1 MTLTGKSKILNQLNK
16 ITEKLNYIP
25 KNWHIQLCANPSI
38 NDLMSNDFEIFKEKI
53 FKNFGKLKIFIETF
67 PLWEKNTL
75 KIIETDK
82 VIGSAF
88 HLNSLI
94 IGAENDLFYKK
105 PFFCI
110 GFLDLGSSIISRF
123 DFFGFRIL

>member
-1 MTLTGKSKILNQLNK
+1 MN
-16 ITEKLNYIP
+16 
-25 KNWHIQLCANPSI
+25 
-38 NDLMSNDFEIFKEKI
+38 NDFEIFKEKI
-53 FKNFGKLKIFIETF
+53 FKNFGKLKIFAETY

-94 IGAENDLFYKK
+94 IGAENYLFYKNL
-105 PFFCI
+105 FFV
-110 GFLDLGSSIISRF
+110 LDF
-123 DFFGFRIL
+123 

>member
-1 MTLTGKSKILNQLNK
+1 M
-16 ITEKLNYIP
+16 
-25 KNWHIQLCANPSI
+25 
-38 NDLMSNDFEIFKEKI
+38 
-53 FKNFGKLKIFIETF
+53 
-67 PLWEKNTL
+67 

-110 GFLDLGSSIISRF
+110 GFLGGGKHYKDRLLNLDKNLKMNYI
-123 DFFGFRIL
+123 